1 MIEAVYGAVEHE
13 EPLVTSLISF
23 NWTLAMNWVTV
34 IVLFLILKKFFFE
47 KVHNFII
54 ARENTVKDAFEN
66 AELVNRKAD
75 EKLEAYNKKIAN
87 IEGEG
92 REIIK
97 NAKTKADKQANDIIE
112 DANKKVDDMILQA
125 KKEIEREQA
134 QALADM
140 KNQIIVL
147 ALMAAEKIIEKDL
160 NTEGQEAFIDK
171 IIEQAGTS
179 GWQN

>member
-1 MIEAVYGAVEHE
+1 MIEAVYAAVEHE

-47 KVHNFII
+47 KVQNFIV

-75 EKLEAYNKKIAN
+75 EKMEAYNKRIAN

-97 NAKTKADKQANDIIE
+97 EAKTKADKQANDIIA
-112 DANKKVDDMILQA
+112 DANKKVDEMILQA

-147 ALMAAEKIIEKDL
+147 ALMAAEKIMEKDL
-160 NTEGQEAFIDK
+160 EVEGQDAFIDK
-171 IIEQAGTS
+171 IIEQAGAS
-179 GWQN
+179 KWQN